1 MLKWSVTFLF
11 VILLTSCG
19 KPAPVIS
26 GIDFPPENTA
36 PTNVASQNPEGDVAA
51 SQNANVE
58 ENQGVKIFNAPLVLI
73 RGNIDQYKTAMN
85 ASPGA

>member
-19 KPAPVIS
+19 KPAPVIT

-36 PTNVASQNPEGDVAA
+36 PTNVASQNPEGDSAI
-51 SQNANVE
+51 SQNSPIE
-58 ENQGVKIFNAPLVLI
+58 ESQGVKIFNAPLVLM
-73 RGNIDQYKTAMN
+73 RGDIEQYKTEMN